1 MATAANPP
9 AAPQSVIASQS
20 GVPLPPTPQ
29 KIQSKIDLAITLT
42 LHLHFPALTLAV
54 QNSWGG
60 PSPMSAQKRDWFA
73 GAISD
78 LFATT
83 SESTLDV
90 EYVEEFLLQVMSD
103 EFEVEVDDGSVETTA
118 ARLIGLRKECL
129 RGNFRKVDEMWQEY
143 RRRREGK
150 EGANVGGLYVQG
162 EEVDQDTDG
171 ESVDGEDQEDD
182 GDVAMGDTV
191 VETEKIRKER
201 IEPEV
206 DEEGFTKVVGRKK
219 R

>member
-1 MATAANPP
+1 
-9 AAPQSVIASQS
+9 
-20 GVPLPPTPQ
+20 
-29 KIQSKIDLAITLT
+29 
-42 LHLHFPALTLAV
+42 
-54 QNSWGG
+54 
-60 PSPMSAQKRDWFA
+60 MSAQKRDWFA